1 MSSVDFFELAIMALI
16 RNCLKSKNTTICVD
30 KCSSVYHIRQE
41 RLTDTMVE
49 VQKTLSRRQFCGTVS
64 NSVKAEDCLSLECK
78 SECGSLVKS
87 LDVGYQQCDSYLC
100 DQIFI
105 Y

>member
-30 KCSSVYHIRQE
+30 KCSSECYIMQE

-49 VQKTLSRRQFCGTVS
+49 VQKALSKRQFCGTVS
-64 NSVKAEDCLSLECK
+64 NSVKAEDCLSLNVNR
-78 SECGSLVKS
+78 SAVA
-87 LDVGYQQCDSYLC
+87 
-100 DQIFI
+100 
-105 Y
+105 